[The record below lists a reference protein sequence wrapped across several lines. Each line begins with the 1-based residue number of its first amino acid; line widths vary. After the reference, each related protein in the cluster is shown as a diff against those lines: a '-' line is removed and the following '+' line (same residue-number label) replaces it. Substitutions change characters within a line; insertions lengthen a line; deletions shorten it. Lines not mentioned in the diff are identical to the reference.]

1 MDKIVARHLAVDM
14 YGCKP
19 ETLQDDVKLR
29 TSLPSILEQAG
40 FHILSAKIRALNDE
54 HTTIMIILH
63 EGHFSLHLYSNIAY
77 VAADLFLCVEGAAP
91 EKLLQNVRGLFHP
104 EKFRTTYLR
113 RGDFTSTTDLK
124 PQVKTHVAPLRR
136 IHNTGAKVI
145 RLLAHRR
152 HS

>member
-19 ETLQDDVKLR
+19 ETLKDEVALR
-29 TSLPSILEQAG
+29 TSLPALLEHAG
-40 FHILSAKIRALNDE
+40 FHILSAKLQALDEE
-54 HTTIMIILH
+54 HTAILIILH
-63 EGHFSLHLYSNIAY
+63 EGHFSIHMYANLNY

-91 EKLLQNVRGLFHP
+91 EKLLQNVKSLFHP
-104 EKFRTTYLR
+104 EKFRTTFLR
-113 RGDFTSTTDLK
+113 RGDFTATTDLK
-124 PQVKTHVAPLRR
+124 PKVQTHVAPLRR

-152 HS
+152 K